1 MYLNTVPQLVLL
13 FKVRGPL
20 ECEALL
26 EEARRWRRA
35 LRTPGLLHLQL
46 AYSASCVWLKYDL
59 WVSALVACRHA
70 FSTAVD
76 I

>member
-26 EEARRWRRA
+26 GTGFENSWPAPF
-35 LRTPGLLHLQL
+35 TVSLLCFL
-46 AYSASCVWLKYDL
+46 CVTK
-59 WVSALVACRHA
+59 
-70 FSTAVD
+70 

>member
-1 MYLNTVPQLVLL
+1 MASPQRMLSCSLNEKCPDQLMYLNTVPQLVLL

-26 EEARRWRRA
+26 EEACRWRRA

-46 AYSASCVWLKYDL
+46 AYSASCV
-59 WVSALVACRHA
+59 
-70 FSTAVD
+70 
-76 I
+76 